1 MLPQIKYDQKTSL
14 ILLMFSFILA
24 ISGNKVFAQADPEMQ
39 AKQFFN
45 EGNYEKALP
54 VFRDLARLYPD
65 DEELNFYLGASLA
78 ETEEFTDTTYSS
90 LQIASAKFPK
100 AFYYLGQYF
109 QATSDWENTQKS
121 YQQFISTA
129 KKKEVGNTRAK
140 ELLDMC
146 QNQINPFKT
155 PEKKITQPDT
165 IQTTDPV
172 TKITEGA
179 PEQEVAAEIPQILKD
194 TVFSFQVN
202 SRIKYLKVDQFKNKA
217 SRQAF
222 IKGWLIEQDLQAKLE
237 QIGQL
242 RQAYESSLD
251 SAKADLAGQILTL
264 EQETYQL
271 NQQARNAYLEANE
284 KEAGYWDQASESEIN
299 HFRETIQHMQ
309 DSIREATTVQK
320 LAATPTA
327 PLIIIPDT
335 AVVKPAAELS
345 PPADVV
351 IYKIQIGAY
360 SKTPPDWVQRQFKK
374 LSVIRRID
382 QYTDNKGVTVYTVG
396 ELKTYQD
403 ALQMQKQVKLEGIQ
417 DALIAAYKN
426 NERISVSEAR
436 KITEQ

>member
-1 MLPQIKYDQKTSL
+1 MLLQIKQYLKTSL
-14 ILLMFSFILA
+14 LVLMFSLVITV
-24 ISGNKVFAQADPEMQ
+24 SGNIVFAQTDPEMQ
-39 AKQFFN
+39 AKQLFN
-45 EGNYEKALP
+45 EGDYEKALP

-78 ETEEFTDTTYSS
+78 ETEEFTKSTYSS
-90 LQIASAKFPK
+90 LRTASAKFPK
-100 AFYYLGQYF
+100 AYYYLGQYF
-109 QATSDWENTQKS
+109 QATSDWENAEKS

-146 QNQINPFKT
+146 KNKINPFKT
-155 PEKKITQPDT
+155 PAIAIALPDT
-165 IQTTDPV
+165 IQATDPV
-172 TKITEGA
+172 TQIIEETPK
-179 PEQEVAAEIPQILKD
+179 PELAIEIPQLLED
-194 TVFSFQVN
+194 TVISFQVN
-202 SRIKYLKVDQFKNKA
+202 SQIKYLKVDQFKNES

-242 RQAYESSLD
+242 RQAYESSHD
-251 SAKADLAGQILTL
+251 SVKTDLAGQILTL
-264 EQETYQL
+264 EQDTYQL

-284 KEAGYWDQASESEIN
+284 KEANYWGQASESEIN
-299 HFRETIQHMQ
+299 NFRETIQRMQ
-309 DSIREATTVQK
+309 DSIREAATAKK

-327 PLIIIPDT
+327 PLVILTDT
-335 AVVKPAAELS
+335 AVVQPASEMTPS
-345 PPADVV
+345 ADVV
-351 IYKIQIGAY
+351 VYKIQIGAY

-396 ELKTYQD
+396 ELKNYQD

-417 DALIAAYKN
+417 DAIIAAYKN